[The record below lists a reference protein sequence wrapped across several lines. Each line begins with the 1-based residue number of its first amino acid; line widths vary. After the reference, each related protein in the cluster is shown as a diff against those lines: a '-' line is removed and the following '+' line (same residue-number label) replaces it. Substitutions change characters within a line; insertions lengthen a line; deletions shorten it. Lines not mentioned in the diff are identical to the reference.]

1 MKEEQR
7 IKHIPYGKSDFGDFR
22 KENLYYVDKTRFI
35 RIIEEKG
42 GFLFLIRPRR
52 FGKSLFLA
60 ILEEYYDIYRKD
72 QFDSLFEGTYIH
84 QYPTEGKNS
93 YLVLKFNFSN
103 IYPGSSR
110 LEESFT
116 DYIKE
121 SAIFFLRKYGKL
133 LDFDIEKV
141 ENALSSKK
149 NASEVM
155 AAFLNYCREKKQ
167 KLYVIID
174 EYDNFANT
182 ILSTSGEQAFI
193 DITHGQGFLRA
204 FFNTLKAGTT
214 GSGASISRLFMTG
227 VSPITLDDVT
237 SGFNIG
243 TNISLDPDLN
253 DMMGFTRE
261 EVVQMIEY
269 YRENGKI
276 VHPTGELL
284 EIMGRWYNHYRF
296 SIDSDIEVFNTV
308 HVLYFMQQYLIRN
321 KIPTDMI
328 DRNVRIDYDKLHH
341 FIVIDRKGTPK
352 TNGNFSILQEIIE
365 NSAIHSHIIKGFP
378 IEEITH
384 PDNFISLLYYFGLLT
399 IRGTDEEENSILA
412 IPNESIK
419 CLYYDYFKK
428 AYEET
433 GIFNIELYKYSKLMD
448 RMAFKGEWEP
458 VVKYI
463 ADLMLAS
470 LGLRDLM
477 KEEKSAQV
485 FWNVYFGLSPLYI
498 VHSEKELN
506 QGFSDLTLEP
516 LLVQHPG
523 IKYSYLI
530 EIKYIKPVGAKKQGP
545 PQKQIDQLKTEAEK
559 QLLQYSMDE
568 KFKKVIG
575 QTTLKRLILIFCGN
589 RMVHHEEVN

>member
-7 IKHIPYGKSDFGDFR
+7 IKSIPYGKSDFGDFR

-35 RIIEEKG
+35 RTIEEKG

-60 ILEEYYDIYRKD
+60 TLEEYYDIYRKD
-72 QFDSLFEGTYIH
+72 RFDSLFEGTYIH
-84 QYPTEGKNS
+84 RNPTEGKNS
-93 YLVLKFNFSN
+93 YLVLKFNFSRIEPGISMVEEAFLGN
-103 IYPGSSR
+103 IKNTVG
-110 LEESFT
+110 FF
-116 DYIKE
+116 IK
-121 SAIFFLRKYGKL
+121 KYGTML
-133 LDFDIEKV
+133 GIDIEK
-141 ENALSSKK
+141 ALNRFDSLKS
-149 NASEVM
+149 ASAV
-155 AAFLNYCREKKQ
+155 LDTLLYYCQEKEQ

-193 DITHGQGFLRA
+193 DITHGEGFFRA

-214 GSGASISRLFMTG
+214 GSGSSISRLFMTG

-237 SGFNIG
+237 SGFNIA

-276 VHPTGELL
+276 LHPTGELL
-284 EIMGRWYNHYRF
+284 GIMSRWYNHYRF

-308 HVLYFMQQYLIRN
+308 HVLYFMQQYLVRN

-341 FIVIDRKGTPK
+341 FVIIDRKGTPK

-365 NSAIHSHIIKGFP
+365 NGAIHSHIIKGFP
-378 IEEITH
+378 IDEITH

-399 IRGTDEEENSILA
+399 IRGMDEEENTILA

-477 KEEKSAQV
+477 KEEKAAQV

-506 QGFSDLTLEP
+506 QGFSDLALEP

-545 PQKQIDQLKTEAEK
+545 PQKQIDQLKTEAEE
-559 QLLQYSMDE
+559 QLLRYGMDE
-568 KFKKVIG
+568 KFKKTIG
-575 QTTLKRLILIFCGN
+575 PTTLKRLILIFCGN
-589 RMVHHEEVN
+589 RMVHHEEVK